1 MSQFSCHYGGSLDA
15 RFSRDVG
22 FRVITREALT
32 AFWGNST
39 LANER
44 GVYVFAI
51 KRRGPGAAIPFY
63 VGKAART
70 TFVTETFNDR
80 NRAAYTAA
88 LFDSEGTPE
97 IHLVKLERQRGPINY
112 TAIDNLETLLIWIAR
127 HRNPALLNRRKID
140 SRPAHLMELFSAN
153 RVIGVLNTGSGRI
166 SDTAQNFRRVMGL

>member
-1 MSQFSCHYGGSLDA
+1 MSEFSCHYGGSIDA

-22 FRVITREALT
+22 FRVITRDALT
-32 AFWGNST
+32 AFGEHST
-39 LANER
+39 LGDEH

-70 TFVTETFNDR
+70 TFITESFNDR

-97 IHLVKLERQRGPINY
+97 IHLPQRGPINY
-112 TAIDNLETLLIWIAR
+112 TAIDHLETLLIWIAR

-140 SRPAHLMELFSAN
+140 SSPAHLMELFSAN
-153 RVIGVLNTGSGRI
+153 RVIGILNSGRGRI
-166 SDTAQNFRRVMGL
+166 SDTAENFRRVMGL